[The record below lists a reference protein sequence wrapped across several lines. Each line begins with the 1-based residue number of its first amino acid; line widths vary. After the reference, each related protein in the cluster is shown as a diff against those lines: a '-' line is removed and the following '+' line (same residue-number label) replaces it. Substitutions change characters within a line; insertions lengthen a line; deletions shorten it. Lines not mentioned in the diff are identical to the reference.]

1 MGLLKF
7 IVYFVIAFI
16 ILLLCIILG
25 DYAPWYFAWVLGTGM
40 IILIAVSG
48 AVLFEGQEEER
59 KKSEES
65 PGRVQKEGFSAG

>member
-7 IVYFVIAFI
+7 IAYLVIASI

-25 DYAPWYFAWVLGTGM
+25 GKAPWYFAWVLGTVM

-48 AVLFEGQEEER
+48 AVLFEGQVEEAQR
-59 KKSEES
+59 RPEEH
-65 PGRVQKEGFSAG
+65 P